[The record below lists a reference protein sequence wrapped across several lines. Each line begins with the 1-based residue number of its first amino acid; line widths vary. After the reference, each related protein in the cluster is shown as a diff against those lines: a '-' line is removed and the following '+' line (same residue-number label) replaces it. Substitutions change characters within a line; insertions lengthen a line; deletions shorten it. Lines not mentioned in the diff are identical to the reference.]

1 MNTDPISTR
10 YLMLALELDRQIEG
24 LVDAYI
30 GVPELRAS
38 VLAQPLRPAAEIA
51 DDLVALHCELHQSNY
66 PVRRKAYLAAQ
77 LRALIALARKQAG
90 EVLSYCEEVRTCF
103 DIEPHFIDESLFEEA
118 NAQLDALLPRPT
130 PDASLSARYAAWRSQ
145 FIIAPDGAMRLIE
158 RIAYEAR
165 TRTAAL
171 LDLPE
176 GEGVQF
182 VLVNDQSWIGYNWY
196 LGNAQSRVE
205 INTDLPIYATSLLDL
220 VCHEAYPGHH
230 TEHAL
235 KEHHLYHTQGWGEH
249 AIQLIN
255 TPECV
260 IAEGIATLAAEM
272 IFGYDDSPTGDSVA
286 WAAAELYPLAGI
298 HLSSAA
304 QAELRQINTARR
316 HLRALDSNAALLLH
330 ERGASE
336 ADVLAYL
343 LRYAAGTLDEARQR
357 LRFIRHPLWRTYIFT
372 YASGYDLLKRW
383 IGNRPERFVTLL
395 TEQITPGWVEQQ
407 ILAEAQLCLRD

>member
-1 MNTDPISTR
+1 MITDPISTH
-10 YLMLALELDRQIEG
+10 YLTLALELDRQIEG

-30 GVPELRAS
+30 GAPELRVS
-38 VLAQPLRPAAEIA
+38 VLAQPLRPAQAIA
-51 DDLVALHCELHQSNY
+51 DELVALRYELRQSDY
-66 PVRRKAYLAAQ
+66 PARRRAYLEAQ

-90 EVLSYCEEVRTCF
+90 DVLAYAEEVRTCF
-103 DIEPHFIDESLFEEA
+103 DIEPHFVDESLFEEA

-130 PDASLSARYAAWRSQ
+130 PDASLSTRYAAWRSQ
-145 FIIAPDGAMRLIE
+145 FIIAPDVAMLLIE
-158 RIAYEAR
+158 RIAQEAR

-171 LDLPE
+171 LDLPA

-182 VLVNDQSWIGYNWY
+182 RFVKDQPWSGYNWY

-235 KEHHLYHTQGWGEH
+235 KEYHLYHTRGWGEH

-272 IFGYDDSPTGDSVA
+272 IFGNDGSSAGDSVA
-286 WAAAELYPLAGI
+286 WAATELYPLAGI
-298 HLSSAA
+298 HLSPAD
-304 QAELRQINTARR
+304 QAELRQITTARR
-316 HLRALDSNAALLLH
+316 HLRAVGSNAALLLH
-330 ERGASE
+330 ERGAGE
-336 ADVLAYL
+336 AEVLAYL
-343 LRYAAGTLDEARQR
+343 LRYGAGTLDEARQR

-372 YASGYDLLKRW
+372 YTSGYDLLKQW

-407 ILAEAQLCLRD
+407 VLAEAQLCMYD